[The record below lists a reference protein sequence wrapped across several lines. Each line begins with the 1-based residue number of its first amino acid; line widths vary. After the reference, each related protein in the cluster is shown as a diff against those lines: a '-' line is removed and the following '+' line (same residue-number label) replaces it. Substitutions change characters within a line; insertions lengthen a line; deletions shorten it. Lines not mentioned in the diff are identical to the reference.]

1 MGLSN
6 RDRRAAK
13 QRKRDERRG
22 VPARPAGGEDL
33 GRGLP
38 AETLEKLLRRTAA
51 DLAAGRENALTELR
65 HLLAEHLARRRTQVL
80 AACDAVVADLRAS
93 DVPGAD
99 ALVPAGLVAALGGPT
114 SVSTWA
120 EAGGIST
127 EEAAVATVHLLER
140 RARSM

>member
-22 VPARPAGGEDL
+22 VPARPAGGDDL

-80 AACDAVVADLRAS
+80 AACDAVVADLPPVEVP
-93 DVPGAD
+93 DVPG
-99 ALVPAGLVAALGGPT
+99 VPAGLVAALGGPT
-114 SVSTWA
+114 AVSAWA
-120 EAGGIST
+120 EAGGVGT
-127 EEAAVATVHLLER
+127 EEAAVATVHLLEH
-140 RARSM
+140 RSRSV

>member
-22 VPARPAGGEDL
+22 VPARPAGGDDL

-38 AETLEKLLRRTAA
+38 AETLEKLLRRTAG
-51 DLAAGRENALTELR
+51 DLAAGKDDALTELR

-93 DVPGAD
+93 DVPGSD
-99 ALVPAGLVAALGGPT
+99 VPGLVAALGGPT
-114 SVSTWA
+114 PVSTWA
-120 EAGGIST
+120 EADRVGT
-127 EEAAVATVHLLER
+127 EEAAVATVHLLEQHL
-140 RARSM
+140 RST

>member
-51 DLAAGRENALTELR
+51 DLAAGRANALTELR
-65 HLLAEHLARRRTQVL
+65 HLLAEHLARRRPQVL

-99 ALVPAGLVAALGGPT
+99 VPDLVAALGGPT

-127 EEAAVATVHLLER
+127 EQAAVATVHLLER
-140 RARSM
+140 RAQSR